1 MHHIGTRR
9 AVMRALLQLCSL
21 YIKPRQQQPP
31 LSSCKLLPPP
41 QLISLQ
47 HKKARTGAAR
57 PRWAPPTTPRRA
69 PTHTDCAWCGS
80 WTWPWRHLRDRRHDT
95 AQLGSAQ
102 PWFGSAPPP
111 AVLPQS
117 AVPEPSGGSGR
128 RSADAAGLR
137 GAAPTEPTADSA
149 APEEKGYARAP
160 GIWV

>member
-1 MHHIGTRR
+1 MLSCSYAVPTLSPGSGSHHS
-9 AVMRALLQLCSL
+9 APAN
-21 YIKPRQQQPP
+21 
-31 LSSCKLLPPP
+31 SSPP

-117 AVPEPSGGSGR
+117 VVPEPSGGSGR

-149 APEEKGYARAP
+149 TPEEKGYARAP